1 MKTQQLIDYGRVERA
16 IKYIAENFRENPSL
30 DEIAAAI
37 HLSPYHFQRLFSN
50 WAGVSPKKFM
60 QYVSL
65 NYAKKALIAKE
76 RALLGVAHDVGLSGT
91 GRLHDLFVT
100 IEGMT
105 PGRFKMG
112 GAELSIN
119 YSYAQSPFGTI
130 IIASTSRGLCHMAFA
145 ADCTE
150 GFARLRA
157 AFPNASYRQSA
168 DRFHQ
173 AACLLFRKDWSR
185 LDEIKLCLRATPF
198 QLKVWEALLKIPMG
212 ALTTYGKIAEAIGQ
226 PNASRAVGGALGSN
240 PVAFLIPCHRVIR
253 KSGEIGGYMWGPER
267 KRVMIAWEGA
277 QTNSRTKDHDN
288 GS

>member
-1 MKTQQLIDYGRVERA
+1 MKTQQVIDYGRVERA
-16 IKYIAENFRENPSL
+16 IEYIAETFRENPSL
-30 DEIAAAI
+30 DEIADAI
-37 HLSPYHFQRLFSN
+37 HVSPYHFQRLFSN
-50 WAGVSPKKFM
+50 WAGVSPKRFM

-65 NYAKKALIAKE
+65 GYAKTALIAKE
-76 RALLGVAHDVGLSGT
+76 KSLLSVAHDVGLSGT
-91 GRLHDLFVT
+91 SRLHDLFVT

-105 PGRFKMG
+105 PGQFKTG

-119 YSYAQSPFGTI
+119 YSSAQSPFGTM
-130 IIASTSRGLCHMAFA
+130 IIASTARGLCHLAFA
-145 ADCTE
+145 DDCAE
-150 GFARLRA
+150 GLARLRA

-173 AACLLFRKDWSR
+173 AACRLFRQDWSR

-226 PNASRAVGGALGSN
+226 PSASRAVSGAIGSN

-253 KSGEIGGYMWGPER
+253 KSGKIGGYMWGPER
-267 KRVMIAWEGA
+267 KRAMIAWEGA
-277 QTNSRTKDHDN
+277 RVNSRTKDHDN